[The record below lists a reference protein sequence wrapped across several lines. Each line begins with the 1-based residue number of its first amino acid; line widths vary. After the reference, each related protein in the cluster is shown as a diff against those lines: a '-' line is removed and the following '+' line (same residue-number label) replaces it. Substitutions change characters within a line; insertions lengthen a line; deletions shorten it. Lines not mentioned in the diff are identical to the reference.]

1 MHCQLNFMRRAA
13 IVMRTGWEKAC
24 SYNMA
29 RTKHSEE
36 NPMLTVRPAAMSD
49 LDAMT
54 DIEAQS
60 FPPEEKATR
69 ESFEARMKVFPECFM
84 LLCEDGRPVGLIDG
98 MVTNDA
104 TISDPM
110 FENASLHDPK
120 GAWQS
125 IFGFCVLPEMRGRGA
140 APLLMRAFIE
150 KARAEGRRG
159 LILTCKERLIHYYE
173 QFGFV
178 NMGVSAS
185 EHGGA
190 VWYDMTLEF

>member
-1 MHCQLNFMRRAA
+1 
-13 IVMRTGWEKAC
+13 
-24 SYNMA
+24 
-29 RTKHSEE
+29 
-36 NPMLTVRPAAMSD
+36 MLTVRPAAMSD

-150 KARAEGRRG
+150 KARAAAASSSPARKGSS
-159 LILTCKERLIHYYE
+159 IIT
-173 QFGFV
+173 
-178 NMGVSAS
+178 NSSAS
-185 EHGGA
+185 STWASPLPNTAAPSG
-190 VWYDMTLEF
+190 TT

>member
-1 MHCQLNFMRRAA
+1 
-13 IVMRTGWEKAC
+13 
-24 SYNMA
+24 
-29 RTKHSEE
+29 
-36 NPMLTVRPAAMSD
+36 MLTVRPAAMSD

-150 KARAEGRRG
+150 GRGPPRPHPHLQGKAHPLLRTVRLRQHGRLRFRTRRRR
-159 LILTCKERLIHYYE
+159 LVRHDARILT
-173 QFGFV
+173 
-178 NMGVSAS
+178 AS
-185 EHGGA
+185 CWSITP
-190 VWYDMTLEF
+190 V

>member
-1 MHCQLNFMRRAA
+1 
-13 IVMRTGWEKAC
+13 
-24 SYNMA
+24 
-29 RTKHSEE
+29 
-36 NPMLTVRPAAMSD
+36 MLTVRPAAMSD

-110 FENASLHDPK
+110 FENASPSPARK
-120 GAWQS
+120 GSS
-125 IFGFCVLPEMRGRGA
+125 IITNSSASSTWASPPPNTA
-140 APLLMRAFIE
+140 APS
-150 KARAEGRRG
+150 G
-159 LILTCKERLIHYYE
+159 T
-173 QFGFV
+173 
-178 NMGVSAS
+178 
-185 EHGGA
+185 
-190 VWYDMTLEF
+190 T

>member
-1 MHCQLNFMRRAA
+1 
-13 IVMRTGWEKAC
+13 
-24 SYNMA
+24 
-29 RTKHSEE
+29 
-36 NPMLTVRPAAMSD
+36 MLTVRPAAMSD

-150 KARAEGRRG
+150 KAAACAMRIGQTGQLRQFAVADVHRIRTARDERTARRRG
-159 LILTCKERLIHYYE
+159 NQIGR
-173 QFGFV
+173 
-178 NMGVSAS
+178 
-185 EHGGA
+185 
-190 VWYDMTLEF
+190 

>member
-1 MHCQLNFMRRAA
+1 
-13 IVMRTGWEKAC
+13 
-24 SYNMA
+24 
-29 RTKHSEE
+29 
-36 NPMLTVRPAAMSD
+36 MLTVRPAAMSD

-140 APLLMRAFIE
+140 AASSSP
-150 KARAEGRRG
+150 ARKGSS
-159 LILTCKERLIHYYE
+159 IIT
-173 QFGFV
+173 
-178 NMGVSAS
+178 NSSAS
-185 EHGGA
+185 STWASPLPNTAAPSG
-190 VWYDMTLEF
+190 TT

>member
-1 MHCQLNFMRRAA
+1 
-13 IVMRTGWEKAC
+13 
-24 SYNMA
+24 
-29 RTKHSEE
+29 
-36 NPMLTVRPAAMSD
+36 MLTVRPAAMSD

-140 APLLMRAFIE
+140 PSSR
-150 KARAEGRRG
+150 RRG
-159 LILTCKERLIHYYE
+159 PRAAAASSSPARKGSSIIT
-173 QFGFV
+173 
-178 NMGVSAS
+178 NSSAS
-185 EHGGA
+185 STWASPPPNTAAPSG
-190 VWYDMTLEF
+190 TT

>member
-1 MHCQLNFMRRAA
+1 
-13 IVMRTGWEKAC
+13 
-24 SYNMA
+24 
-29 RTKHSEE
+29 
-36 NPMLTVRPAAMSD
+36 MLTVRPAAMSD

-140 APLLMRAFIE
+140 APSSSP
-150 KARAEGRRG
+150 ARKGSS
-159 LILTCKERLIHYYE
+159 IIT
-173 QFGFV
+173 
-178 NMGVSAS
+178 NSSAS
-185 EHGGA
+185 STWASPPPNTAAPSG
-190 VWYDMTLEF
+190 TT

>member
-1 MHCQLNFMRRAA
+1 
-13 IVMRTGWEKAC
+13 
-24 SYNMA
+24 
-29 RTKHSEE
+29 
-36 NPMLTVRPAAMSD
+36 MLTVRPAAMSD

-140 APLLMRAFIE
+140 AP
-150 KARAEGRRG
+150 
-159 LILTCKERLIHYYE
+159 IHYYE

>member
-1 MHCQLNFMRRAA
+1 
-13 IVMRTGWEKAC
+13 
-24 SYNMA
+24 
-29 RTKHSEE
+29 
-36 NPMLTVRPAAMSD
+36 MLTVRPAAMSD

-125 IFGFCVLPEMRGRGA
+125 IFGLCVLPEMRGRGA

>member
-1 MHCQLNFMRRAA
+1 
-13 IVMRTGWEKAC
+13 
-24 SYNMA
+24 
-29 RTKHSEE
+29 
-36 NPMLTVRPAAMSD
+36 MLTVRPAAMSD

-125 IFGFCVLPEMRGRGA
+125 IFGFCVLPELRGGCAPSSRRRGPRAAAASSSPARKGSSIITNSSASSTWASPPPNTA
-140 APLLMRAFIE
+140 APS
-150 KARAEGRRG
+150 G
-159 LILTCKERLIHYYE
+159 T
-173 QFGFV
+173 
-178 NMGVSAS
+178 
-185 EHGGA
+185 
-190 VWYDMTLEF
+190 T

>member
-1 MHCQLNFMRRAA
+1 
-13 IVMRTGWEKAC
+13 
-24 SYNMA
+24 
-29 RTKHSEE
+29 
-36 NPMLTVRPAAMSD
+36 MLTVRPAAMSD

-110 FENASLHDPK
+110 FENASLHD
-120 GAWQS
+120 
-125 IFGFCVLPEMRGRGA
+125 RR
-140 APLLMRAFIE
+140 APGSRF
-150 KARAEGRRG
+150 
-159 LILTCKERLIHYYE
+159 
-173 QFGFV
+173 
-178 NMGVSAS
+178 SAS
-185 EHGGA
+185 ACFLKCAAGA
-190 VWYDMTLEF
+190 PRPC